1 MKKKNNF
8 NLPHIDIFE
17 MSESSEL
24 SNLLKNI
31 EFLNIDLKNK
41 QFFLLENY
49 NHFKV
54 NKSKFKP
61 LIRLKIGSNLFN
73 KTFDYYNDLCKKN
86 FLKNDFK
93 IISSRKRKSPFNFSF
108 DFNYQLDLWKDD
120 IYDLKL
126 NHIEFK
132 KLIYYYSYAVQHY
145 KNSIV
150 EEYWNIYLFRL
161 ELELNKKK
169 LKLQR
174 NTIIEIHLKKNAKFI
189 NYHELLQILLDFKLQ
204 ISLYKH
210 NIISYQKKI
219 DIFKKKNRLQFYNK
233 NIKKLLFNFNDFN
246 LKSIWNL
253 FKEVKNSFE
262 YKTMYF
268 LVKERYKR
276 NFEFNLQRN
285 NLNLRKALIKKLPRI
300 DFFFNYERD
309 YLEDKI
315 NFTNIKNK
323 LVRSEYKPKDNIFIG
338 VRLNINVLD
347 NLYSLNER
355 SFYKNKIDSFVSDYN
370 FQLFLNITE
379 FRFLI
384 KKLKL
389 IENEIFI
396 IKQRL
401 LIHSKALIFFKH
413 KKLLNKF
420 YEFEI
425 ACFQNDL
432 MLKKKI
438 FEYIKLSFFIKLNSR

>member
-1 MKKKNNF
+1 
-8 NLPHIDIFE
+8 
-17 MSESSEL
+17 
-24 SNLLKNI
+24 
-31 EFLNIDLKNK
+31 
-41 QFFLLENY
+41 
-49 NHFKV
+49 
-54 NKSKFKP
+54 
-61 LIRLKIGSNLFN
+61 
-73 KTFDYYNDLCKKN
+73 
-86 FLKNDFK
+86 
-93 IISSRKRKSPFNFSF
+93 
-108 DFNYQLDLWKDD
+108 
-120 IYDLKL
+120 
-126 NHIEFK
+126 
-132 KLIYYYSYAVQHY
+132 
-145 KNSIV
+145 
-150 EEYWNIYLFRL
+150 
-161 ELELNKKK
+161 
-169 LKLQR
+169 
-174 NTIIEIHLKKNAKFI
+174 
-189 NYHELLQILLDFKLQ
+189 
-204 ISLYKH
+204 
-210 NIISYQKKI
+210 
-219 DIFKKKNRLQFYNK
+219 
-233 NIKKLLFNFNDFN
+233 
-246 LKSIWNL
+246 
-253 FKEVKNSFE
+253 
-262 YKTMYF
+262 MYF